1 MFRLPIRIRIERSK
15 MQKKTAAKQ
24 RENQIGMTA
33 LYCRLSRDD
42 GAEGESNSIANQKK
56 LLAKYAKEHG
66 FTNTK
71 FYVDDGYTGTN
82 FNRPGFQQMLEDMEM
97 GYISTVIVKDSSR
110 FGRNYLEVGQ
120 YTDYYFPEHN
130 IRFIAINDC
139 IDSENGED
147 DFSAFRNVMNEMYAK
162 DISRKVRSSHR
173 LRGNAGEPLSPPPY
187 GYVKSPENKKRW
199 IIDPDAA
206 EVVQRVFRL
215 CIDGNG
221 NETIARI
228 LQEDKVLVPMA
239 YWQSKGMGRGGKKT
253 QPNPYKWCKT
263 TIAKMLAQQEYC
275 GDIINFKTYSKSF
288 RNKTRIDNPQENWA
302 IFKDVHEAIIDRET
316 WERVQELTK
325 NTKRRK
331 PKDES
336 VKKSI
341 FTNLLYC
348 GDCGHKLWFNF
359 NQKNPSIRFYSCSN
373 YKGMRGTCENTHY
386 IREDSLEQVVKMEL
400 FKLATYLDH
409 DENAFA
415 ELLECKSNKDALAE
429 RKAIESTLAT
439 ATARSQELLR
449 LYERLYEDNVN
460 GKVTDDWFVRLS
472 HKYEVEQEDL
482 KKQMFDL
489 KNKLDR
495 LNTAQTS
502 SGNFI
507 RAIRKFMTM
516 QTLTPIVL
524 QELIDKIEVFPI
536 EGTGKSRTQR
546 IVIHYRFVGCID
558 LPSIV
563 PKHTYKLD
571 SRQGVAIEYLPSV
584 V

>member
-1 MFRLPIRIRIERSK
+1 

-24 RENQIGMTA
+24 NENIIGITA

-56 LLAKYAKEHG
+56 LLSKYAKEHG

-82 FNRPGFQQMLEDMEM
+82 FNRPGFQQMLEDMDM

-147 DFSAFRNVMNEMYAK
+147 DFSVFRNVMNEMYAK

-173 LRGNAGEPLSPPPY
+173 LRGNAGEPLSAPPY
-187 GYVKSPENKKRW
+187 GYMKSVENKKKW
-199 IIDPDAA
+199 VIDPEAA
-206 EVVQRVFRL
+206 EIVRRVFRL
-215 CIDGNG
+215 CIEGKG
-221 NETIARI
+221 NETIARM

-239 YWQSKGMGRGGKKT
+239 YWQSKGLGRGGKKT

-275 GDIINFKTYSKSF
+275 GDVINFKTYSKNF
-288 RNKTRIDNPQENWA
+288 RNKTRIANPKENWA
-302 IFKDVHEAIIDRET
+302 VFKDVHEPIIDRET
-316 WERVQELTK
+316 FERVQELTK
-325 NTKRRK
+325 ETKRRK
-331 PKDES
+331 PKDENM
-336 VKKSI
+336 KKSI
-341 FTNLLYC
+341 FSNLLYC

-373 YKGMRGTCENTHY
+373 YVGSRGTCELTHY

-400 FKLATYLDH
+400 FKLANFLDH
-409 DENAFA
+409 DEIAFA
-415 ELLECKSNKDALAE
+415 ELLEDKSNNDAMAE
-429 RKAIESTLAT
+429 RKALESALTVAE
-439 ATARSQELLR
+439 ARSKELLR

-460 GKVTDDWFVRLS
+460 GKVTDEWFMRLS
-472 HKYEVEQEDL
+472 HKYELEQDEL
-482 KKQMFDL
+482 KKRMFEL
-489 KNKLDR
+489 KNKLDS
-495 LNTAQTS
+495 LNNAKS
-502 SGNFI
+502 SSESFI

-524 QELIDKIEVFPI
+524 QELIEKIEIFNV
-536 EGTGKSRTQR
+536 EGKGKNRTQR
-546 IVIHYRFVGCID
+546 LIIHYRFVGCID
-558 LPSIV
+558 LPSVI

-571 SRQGVAIEYLPSV
+571 SRQGVAIEYLPTAI
-584 V
+584 